1 MGKKSVSVLAVFVAA
16 ILSIGKIITGIISKS
31 SAILADGIHS
41 GTDAVS
47 SLVSYFGIKLAEKPA
62 DKEHPYGHEKAEVIA
77 GFVITIIIFLS
88 ALYIIYD
95 GIMSFFSSEPVFIG
109 TLAFV
114 VMAISTF
121 ANGIISQI
129 KIHYGKKYNS
139 MSLISD
145 GLHSR
150 IDLLASI
157 AIFIGLFFIKY
168 YSHIDSIL
176 ALIVGVYILKE
187 SLSLGKETTDSLLG
201 ASAGEETENK
211 IKEIIKKQNIKL
223 DNLKTQKLGAKIFAE
238 ISIKLPSK
246 IKVDEANKITQ
257 KLEQTLNKKIENLDY
272 ITIQVKGQDV
282 GRGFYNTGLGSG
294 GWRKAR
300 FKDDIKEASGKG
312 PEGFC
317 ICPKCGKKISHKR
330 GTPCSEVKCDKCNV
344 KMRRE

>member
-1 MGKKSVSVLAVFVAA
+1 MGKKSVSVLAIFVAA
-16 ILSIGKIITGIISKS
+16 ILSIGKIITGVISKS

-47 SLVSYFGIKLAEKPA
+47 SLVSFFGIKIAEKPA
-62 DKEHPYGHEKAEVIA
+62 DKGHPYGHEKAEELA

-95 GIMSFFSSEPVFIG
+95 AIMSFFSSEPLFIG

-114 VMAISTF
+114 VMGIS
-121 ANGIISQI
+121 ALVNGIISQV
-129 KIHYGKKYNS
+129 KIHYGKKYQS

-176 ALIVGVYILKE
+176 ALIVGLYILKE
-187 SLSLGKETTDSLLG
+187 SLSLGKQTTDSLLG
-201 ASAGEETENK
+201 ASAGEEIENK
-211 IKEIIKKQNIKL
+211 IKEIIKKEKIKL
-223 DNLKTQKLGAKIFAE
+223 ENLKTQKLGNKVFAE
-238 ISIKLPSK
+238 INIKLPSK
-246 IKVDEANKITQ
+246 VKVDEADKITQ
-257 KLEQTLNKKIENLDY
+257 KLEKKLDSQIESLDY
-272 ITIQVKGQDV
+272 VTIQVKSHDV
-282 GRGFYNTGLGSG
+282 GRGYYHTGLGKG
-294 GWRKAR
+294 KWKKGR
-300 FKDDIKEASGKG
+300 FEDEIKEAKGKG

-317 ICPKCGKKISHKR
+317 ICPKCGKKIPHKR
-330 GTPCSEVKCDKCNV
+330 GTPCSTIKCPNCQT
-344 KMRRE
+344 KMTRE